1 MARVHHLNASTLCPT
16 ARRLVSGEGSFFE
29 RGRMI
34 CHCLLVESEDGLV
47 LVDSGFGLR
56 DGQHREDIAWP
67 LRLILGAAFDP
78 EDTAIGQVKKL
89 GFRPEDVRHI
99 VVTHLDLDHAGGLAD
114 FPWATVHLHAA
125 EHRAALHPSARERP
139 RYLQNQ
145 WAHGPK
151 WRPYSE
157 EGEPWLGFS
166 ALRPLDGLKDIALV
180 PLTGHSRGHS
190 GVLVQGHDRAILH
203 AGDAYFFH
211 GELETPPRCPA
222 GLAAFQALVQIDGKS
237 RRANAARLRQ
247 LHAEQGPAVDILCA
261 HDPWYLDQA
270 TAR

>member
-1 MARVHHLNASTLCPT
+1 MGPRAQVASL
-16 ARRLVSGEGSFFE
+16 L
-29 RGRMI
+29 RGGR
-34 CHCLLVESEDGLV
+34 
-47 LVDSGFGLR
+47 
-56 DGQHREDIAWP
+56 
-67 LRLILGAAFDP
+67 
-78 EDTAIGQVKKL
+78 
-89 GFRPEDVRHI
+89 
-99 VVTHLDLDHAGGLAD
+99 
-114 FPWATVHLHAA
+114 
-125 EHRAALHPSARERP
+125 
-139 RYLQNQ
+139 
-145 WAHGPK
+145 
-151 WRPYSE
+151 
-157 EGEPWLGFS
+157 